1 MGAASSRTQGA
12 VRALPPGGL
21 MYFGVLPVISRISSF
36 VLESSNA
43 AFSLEIL
50 LSQQ

>member
-21 MYFGVLPVISRISSF
+21 MYFGVLPKTMTNDERKI
-36 VLESSNA
+36 
-43 AFSLEIL
+43 
-50 LSQQ
+50 